1 MKGQLI
7 MKLAIITDI
16 HGNELALKAVLQEI
30 DNRGDV
36 EEIWCLGDMIAMG
49 PDSNEVLD
57 LLFARTDVKLITGNH
72 DEAILSLLSGE
83 GHPESYQHTREHHE
97 WVAERLNSDHVA
109 KLKQLPRVL
118 TKEVNGTKVLGIHY
132 HIEETKQ
139 QAHIKD
145 EPFYSILEPTLE
157 NMKHMY
163 EDYPAEIICFGHN
176 HPQHLFQDER
186 HIYVNPGALGVSKG
200 ETAPYGIIDLTGPQV
215 AVSIHQVAYDKAA
228 FLKKFEILQVPQ
240 REIMFKLFFLG
251 E

>member
-1 MKGQLI
+1 

-16 HGNELALKAVLQEI
+16 HGNELALRAVLQEI
-30 DNRGDV
+30 DDRGDV

-57 LLFARTDVKLITGNH
+57 LLFARTDVQMITGNH
-72 DEAILSLLSGE
+72 DEAILSLLSRE
-83 GHPESYQHTREHHE
+83 GHPESYKHTREHHE
-97 WVAERLNSDHVA
+97 WIANRLHLDHVV
-109 KLKQLPRVL
+109 KLRQLPRIL
-118 TKEVNGTKVLGIHY
+118 EKEVNGMRVLGIHY
-132 HIEETKQ
+132 HIEETKR

-157 NMKHMY
+157 NMELMY
-163 EDYPAEIICFGHN
+163 GDYSADIICFGHN
-176 HPQHLFQDER
+176 HPQHLFQDEH

-200 ETAPYGIIDLTGPQV
+200 DTAPYGIIDLTEPQV
-215 AVSIHQVAYDKAA
+215 DVSIHQVTYDKAS

-240 REIMFKLFFLG
+240 RDIMFKLFFVG